1 MIFKIEKM
9 RIYLLLTTMFF
20 TQLFSAQNVTKKITL
35 IFKKSNYHFE
45 ETSGFKRM
53 NALINYS
60 EFNSYK
66 ETYLSPNN
74 REKNDTIELNIESD
88 KIFLI
93 HNWKELNK
101 SSRVILY
108 TNDLVEIDYENGY
121 PNFKIVNREV
131 KPFDL
136 NLEQQLNLSF
146 PIDNYVF
153 FQNNKRSRNSKEE
166 KEYKTE
172 LANFIQNSKIA
183 LDELL
188 NSEKISKE
196 TYDSQLNYITF
207 YSLNTDSKTNFSDYQ
222 NNLKNEALIW
232 IKSYRFFLELYVKNE
247 FKIKKYEK
255 EIKDFELKTA
265 NNKTKTKDISMQY
278 EDNEN
283 SFLQIEKSD
292 LLSAKAKEYLLYVYL
307 NRIAKT
313 DSQKLSTYIAIFKK
327 YSNDDKLIEGFESAF
342 LVNIEALKQNTS
354 EVILYDENKKAT
366 SLSAIIEANKG
377 KVIYIDFWASWC
389 APCRAAFPSSR
400 KLHDEYQNVVFLY
413 LSTDSN
419 FEAWKK
425 ANQFEKLTENSYFI
439 INPKT
444 SEYLKKLAIDFIP
457 RYVLLDTKGE
467 ISNPKAPSPD
477 SDKIKQ
483 ELNSLLQ
490 IK

>member
-1 MIFKIEKM
+1 M
-9 RIYLLLTTMFF
+9 RIYLLFTTLFF
-20 TQLFSAQNVTKKITL
+20 SQIISAQNSSKSITL

-53 NALINYS
+53 NSLINYS
-60 EFNSYK
+60 EYDSYR

-74 REKNDTIELNIESD
+74 KEKNDTIQLNIESD

-101 SSRVILY
+101 SSRVILHA
-108 TNDLVEIDYENGY
+108 NDVVEIDYEKEF
-121 PNFKIVNREV
+121 PHFKIQNRNV

-136 NLEQQLNLSF
+136 NLEYQLNLSF
-146 PIDNYVF
+146 PIDNFVF
-153 FQNNKRSRNSKEE
+153 YQTNKRSRNSKEE

-172 LANFIQNSKIA
+172 LASFIQSSKVA

-188 NSEKISKE
+188 NSDKISKE
-196 TYDSQLNYITF
+196 TYDAQLNYITF
-207 YSLNTDSKTNFSDYQ
+207 YTLNTDTKTNFSDYK
-222 NNLKNEALIW
+222 NNLQNEELIW
-232 IKSYRFFLELYVKNE
+232 LKSYRYFLELYVKNE
-247 FKIKKYEK
+247 LKIKKYEK

-265 NNKTKTKDISMQY
+265 NNKTKTKDVSIQY
-278 EDNEN
+278 EDSEN

-292 LLSAKAKEYLLYVYL
+292 LFSAKAKEYLLYVYL

-313 DSQKLSTYIAIFKK
+313 DSQKLSTYISIFKK
-327 YSNDDKLIEGFESAF
+327 YSNDKKLIEGFESAF
-342 LVNIEALKQNTS
+342 LVDIEALKQNTS
-354 EVILYDENKKAT
+354 EVVLYDENKKT
-366 SLSAIIEANKG
+366 TTLSAFIEANKG
-377 KVIYIDFWASWC
+377 KIIYIDFWASWC

-400 KLHDEYQNVVFLY
+400 KLHEEFKEKEIVFLY
-413 LSTDSN
+413 LSTDAN

-425 ANQFEKLTENSYFI
+425 ANQFEKLTEDSYFI

-444 SEYLKKLAIDFIP
+444 SEYLKKLTIDFIP
-457 RYVLLDTKGE
+457 RYVLINSNGE

-483 ELNSLLQ
+483 ELNNLLQ
-490 IK
+490 SK

>member
-1 MIFKIEKM
+1 M
-9 RIYLLLTTMFF
+9 RIYLLFTTLFF
-20 TQLFSAQNVTKKITL
+20 SQIISAQNSSKSITL

-53 NALINYS
+53 NSLINYS
-60 EFNSYK
+60 EHNSYR

-74 REKNDTIELNIESD
+74 KEKNDTIQLNIESD

-101 SSRVILY
+101 SSRVILHA
-108 TNDLVEIDYENGY
+108 NDVVEIDYEKGF
-121 PNFKIVNREV
+121 PNFKIQNRNV

-136 NLEQQLNLSF
+136 NLEHQLNLSF
-146 PIDNYVF
+146 PIDNFVF
-153 FQNNKRSRNSKEE
+153 YQTNKRSRNSKEE

-172 LANFIQNSKIA
+172 LASFIQSSKTA

-188 NSEKISKE
+188 NLDKISKE
-196 TYDSQLNYITF
+196 TYDAQLNYITF
-207 YSLNTDSKTNFSDYQ
+207 YTLNTDTKTNFSDYK
-222 NNLKNEALIW
+222 NNLQNEELIW
-232 IKSYRFFLELYVKNE
+232 LKSYRYFLELYVKNE
-247 FKIKKYEK
+247 LKIKKYEK

-265 NNKTKTKDISMQY
+265 NNKTKTKDVSIQY
-278 EDNEN
+278 EDSEN

-292 LLSAKAKEYLLYVYL
+292 LFSAKAKEYLLYVYL

-313 DSQKLSTYIAIFKK
+313 DSQKLSTYISIFKK
-327 YSNDDKLIEGFESAF
+327 HSNDKKLIEGFESAF
-342 LVNIEALKQNTS
+342 LVDIEALKQNTS
-354 EVILYDENKKAT
+354 EVVLYDENKKAT
-366 SLSAIIEANKG
+366 TLSAFIEANKG
-377 KVIYIDFWASWC
+377 KIIYIDFWASWC

-400 KLHDEYQNVVFLY
+400 KLHEEFKEKEIVFLY
-413 LSTDSN
+413 LSTDAN

-457 RYVLLDTKGE
+457 RYVLINSNGE

-483 ELNSLLQ
+483 ELNNLLQ
-490 IK
+490 SK

>member
-1 MIFKIEKM
+1 M
-9 RIYLLLTTMFF
+9 RIYLLFTTLFF
-20 TQLFSAQNVTKKITL
+20 SQIISAQNSSKSITL

-53 NALINYS
+53 NSLINYS
-60 EFNSYK
+60 EHNSYR

-74 REKNDTIELNIESD
+74 KEKNDTIQLNIESD

-101 SSRVILY
+101 SSRVILHA
-108 TNDLVEIDYENGY
+108 NDVVEIDYEKGF
-121 PNFKIVNREV
+121 PNFKIQNRNV

-136 NLEQQLNLSF
+136 NLEHQLNLSF
-146 PIDNYVF
+146 PIDNFVF
-153 FQNNKRSRNSKEE
+153 YQTNKRSRNSKEE

-172 LANFIQNSKIA
+172 LASFIQSSKAA

-188 NSEKISKE
+188 NLDKISKE
-196 TYDSQLNYITF
+196 TYDAQLNYITF
-207 YSLNTDSKTNFSDYQ
+207 YTLNTDTKTNFSDYK
-222 NNLKNEALIW
+222 NNLQNEELIW
-232 IKSYRFFLELYVKNE
+232 LKSYRYFLELYVKNE
-247 FKIKKYEK
+247 LKIKKYEK

-265 NNKTKTKDISMQY
+265 NNKTKTKDVSIQY
-278 EDNEN
+278 EDSEN

-292 LLSAKAKEYLLYVYL
+292 LFSAKAKEYLLYVYL

-313 DSQKLSTYIAIFKK
+313 DSQKLSTYISIFKK
-327 YSNDDKLIEGFESAF
+327 YSNDKKLIEGFESAF
-342 LVNIEALKQNTS
+342 LVDIEALKQNTS
-354 EVILYDENKKAT
+354 EVVLYDENKKT
-366 SLSAIIEANKG
+366 TTLSTFIEANKG
-377 KVIYIDFWASWC
+377 KIIYIDFWASWC

-400 KLHDEYQNVVFLY
+400 KLHEEFKEKEIVFLY
-413 LSTDSN
+413 LSTDAN

-457 RYVLLDTKGE
+457 RYVLINSNGE

-483 ELNSLLQ
+483 ELNNLLES
-490 IK
+490 K

>member
-1 MIFKIEKM
+1 M
-9 RIYLLLTTMFF
+9 RIYLLFTTLFF
-20 TQLFSAQNVTKKITL
+20 AQIISAQNSTKNITL
-35 IFKKSNYHFE
+35 IFNKSNYHFE

-53 NALINYS
+53 NSLINYS
-60 EFNSYK
+60 EYNSYK

-74 REKNDTIELNIESD
+74 REKNDTIQLNIESD

-101 SSRVILY
+101 SSRVILNA
-108 TNDLVEIDYENGY
+108 NDVVEIDYEKGF
-121 PNFKIVNREV
+121 PNFKIQNRVV

-136 NLEQQLNLSF
+136 NLEHQLNLSF
-146 PIDNYVF
+146 PIDNFVF
-153 FQNNKRSRNSKEE
+153 YQTNKRSRNSKEE

-172 LANFIQNSKIA
+172 LANFIQNSKTA

-188 NSEKISKE
+188 NSNKISKE
-196 TYDSQLNYITF
+196 MYDSQLNYITF
-207 YSLNTDSKTNFSDYQ
+207 YTLNTDTKTNFSDFK
-222 NNLKNEALIW
+222 NNLKNEQLIW
-232 IKSYRFFLELYVKNE
+232 LKSYRYFLELYVKNE

-265 NNKTKTKDISMQY
+265 NNKTKTKDVNIQY

-283 SFLQIEKSD
+283 SFLQVEESD
-292 LLSAKAKEYLLYVYL
+292 LFSTKAKEYLLYVYL

-313 DSQKLSTYIAIFKK
+313 DSQKLSTYISIFKK
-327 YSNDDKLIEGFESAF
+327 YSNDKKLIEGFESAF

-354 EVILYDENKKAT
+354 EVVLYDENKKAT
-366 SLSAIIEANKG
+366 TLSAFIEANKG
-377 KVIYIDFWASWC
+377 KIIYIDFWASWC

-400 KLHDEYQNVVFLY
+400 KLHEEFKEKEIVFLY
-413 LSTDSN
+413 LSTDAN

-457 RYVLLDTKGE
+457 RYILINSNGE

-477 SDKIKQ
+477 SEKIKK
-483 ELNSLLQ
+483 ELNSLLES
-490 IK
+490 K

>member
-1 MIFKIEKM
+1 MIFKTEKM
-9 RIYLLLTTMFF
+9 RIYLLLTTLFV

-74 REKNDTIELNIESD
+74 KEKNDTIELKIESD

-108 TNDLVEIDYENGY
+108 TNDIVEIDYENGF

-131 KPFDL
+131 KPYDL
-136 NLEQQLNLSF
+136 NLEKQLNLSF

-172 LANFIQNSKIA
+172 LTNFIQNSKIA

-188 NSEKISKE
+188 NSDKISRE
-196 TYDSQLNYITF
+196 TYECQVNSTTY
-207 YSLNTDSKTNFSDYQ
+207 YVLNTDTDTNFDEYKKDL
-222 NNLKNEALIW
+222 NKPDMIWLKP
-232 IKSYRFFLELYVKNE
+232 YRFFLESYVKKE

-255 EIKDFELKTA
+255 KLKDVELKTA

-278 EDNEN
+278 EDHED
-283 SFLQIEKSD
+283 SFLQIEQSD
-292 LLSAKAKEYLLYVYL
+292 LFSAKAKEYLLYAYL
-307 NRIAKT
+307 NRIAK
-313 DSQKLSTYIAIFKK
+313 SEPQKLSTYIAIFKK
-327 YSNDDKLIEGFESAF
+327 YSNDTKLIEGFENAF
-342 LVNIEALKQNTS
+342 LVDIEALKQNTS

-366 SLSAIIEANKG
+366 TLSAIIEANKG
-377 KVIYIDFWASWC
+377 KIIYIDFWASWC
-389 APCRAAFPSSR
+389 APCRAALPSSR
-400 KLHDEYQNVVFLY
+400 KLHAEYTNVLFLY

-425 ANQFEKLTENSYFI
+425 ANQYEKLTENSYFI

-457 RYVLLDTKGE
+457 RYVLINSNGE
-467 ISNPKAPSPD
+467 ISNPKAASPD
-477 SDKIKQ
+477 SEKIKQ
-483 ELNSLLQ
+483 EFNSLLLS
-490 IK
+490 K

>member
-1 MIFKIEKM
+1 M
-9 RIYLLLTTMFF
+9 
-20 TQLFSAQNVTKKITL
+20 
-35 IFKKSNYHFE
+35 
-45 ETSGFKRM
+45 
-53 NALINYS
+53 
-60 EFNSYK
+60 
-66 ETYLSPNN
+66 
-74 REKNDTIELNIESD
+74 
-88 KIFLI
+88 
-93 HNWKELNK
+93 
-101 SSRVILY
+101 
-108 TNDLVEIDYENGY
+108 VEIDYENGY

-131 KPFDL
+131 KPYDL
-136 NLEQQLNLSF
+136 NLEKQLNLSF

-207 YSLNTDSKTNFSDYQ
+207 YSLNTDTKTNFSNYQ

-313 DSQKLSTYIAIFKK
+313 DSQKLSIYIAIFKK

-342 LVNIEALKQNTS
+342 LVNVEALKQNTS
-354 EVILYDENKKAT
+354 EVILYDENKKGN

-389 APCRAAFPSSR
+389 APCRAALPASR
-400 KLHDEYQNVVFLY
+400 KLHDEYKNVVFLY

-490 IK
+490 NK

>member
-1 MIFKIEKM
+1 M
-9 RIYLLLTTMFF
+9 
-20 TQLFSAQNVTKKITL
+20 
-35 IFKKSNYHFE
+35 
-45 ETSGFKRM
+45 
-53 NALINYS
+53 
-60 EFNSYK
+60 
-66 ETYLSPNN
+66 
-74 REKNDTIELNIESD
+74 
-88 KIFLI
+88 
-93 HNWKELNK
+93 
-101 SSRVILY
+101 
-108 TNDLVEIDYENGY
+108 VEIDYENGY
-121 PNFKIVNREV
+121 PNFKIANREV

-136 NLEQQLNLSF
+136 NLEKQLNLSF

-207 YSLNTDSKTNFSDYQ
+207 YSLNTDTKTNFSDYQ

-292 LLSAKAKEYLLYVYL
+292 LLSTKAKEYLLYVYL

-327 YSNDDKLIEGFESAF
+327 YSNDTKLIEGFENAF
-342 LVNIEALKQNTS
+342 LLDIEALKQNTS
-354 EVILYDENKKAT
+354 EVILYDENKKTT

-389 APCRAAFPSSR
+389 APCRAALPASR
-400 KLHDEYQNVVFLY
+400 KLHDEYKNVVFLY

-425 ANQFEKLTENSYFI
+425 ANQFEK
-439 INPKT
+439 
-444 SEYLKKLAIDFIP
+444 
-457 RYVLLDTKGE
+457 
-467 ISNPKAPSPD
+467 
-477 SDKIKQ
+477 
-483 ELNSLLQ
+483 
-490 IK
+490 

>member
-1 MIFKIEKM
+1 M
-9 RIYLLLTTMFF
+9 RIYLLFTTLFF
-20 TQLFSAQNVTKKITL
+20 SQIISAQNSSKSITL
-35 IFKKSNYHFE
+35 VFKKSNYHFE

-53 NALINYS
+53 NSLINYS
-60 EFNSYK
+60 EHNSYR

-74 REKNDTIELNIESD
+74 KEKNDTIQLNIESD

-108 TNDLVEIDYENGY
+108 ANDVVEIDYEKGF
-121 PNFKIVNREV
+121 PNFKIQNRNV

-136 NLEQQLNLSF
+136 NLEHQLNLSF
-146 PIDNYVF
+146 PIDNFVF
-153 FQNNKRSRNSKEE
+153 YQTNKRSRNSKEE

-172 LANFIQNSKIA
+172 LASFIQSSKTA

-188 NSEKISKE
+188 NLDKISKE
-196 TYDSQLNYITF
+196 TYDAQLNYITF
-207 YSLNTDSKTNFSDYQ
+207 YTLNTDTKTNFSDYK
-222 NNLKNEALIW
+222 NNLQNEELIW
-232 IKSYRFFLELYVKNE
+232 LKSYRYFLELYVKNE
-247 FKIKKYEK
+247 LKIKKYEK

-265 NNKTKTKDISMQY
+265 NNKTKTKDVSIQY
-278 EDNEN
+278 EDSEN

-292 LLSAKAKEYLLYVYL
+292 LFSAKAKEYLLYVYL

-313 DSQKLSTYIAIFKK
+313 DSQKLSTYISIFKK
-327 YSNDDKLIEGFESAF
+327 YSNDKKLIEGFESAF
-342 LVNIEALKQNTS
+342 LVDIEALKQNTS
-354 EVILYDENKKAT
+354 EVVLYDENKKT
-366 SLSAIIEANKG
+366 TTLSTFIEANKG
-377 KVIYIDFWASWC
+377 KIIYIDFWASWC

-400 KLHDEYQNVVFLY
+400 KLHEEFKEKEIVFLY
-413 LSTDSN
+413 LSTDAN

-457 RYVLLDTKGE
+457 RYVLINSNGE

-477 SDKIKQ
+477 SEKIKQ
-483 ELNSLLQ
+483 ELNGLLQ
-490 IK
+490 SK

>member
-1 MIFKIEKM
+1 M
-9 RIYLLLTTMFF
+9 RIYLLFTTLFF
-20 TQLFSAQNVTKKITL
+20 SQIISAQNSSKSITL
-35 IFKKSNYHFE
+35 VFKISNYHFE

-53 NALINYS
+53 NSLINYS
-60 EFNSYK
+60 EHNSYR

-74 REKNDTIELNIESD
+74 KEKNDTIQLNIESD

-101 SSRVILY
+101 SSRVILHA
-108 TNDLVEIDYENGY
+108 NDVVEIDYEKGF
-121 PNFKIVNREV
+121 PNFKIQNRAV

-136 NLEQQLNLSF
+136 NLEHQLNLSF
-146 PIDNYVF
+146 PIDNFVF
-153 FQNNKRSRNSKEE
+153 YQTNKRSRNSKEE

-172 LANFIQNSKIA
+172 LANFIQRSKTT

-188 NSEKISKE
+188 NSDKISKE
-196 TYDSQLNYITF
+196 AYDSQLNYITF
-207 YSLNTDSKTNFSDYQ
+207 YTLNTDTKTNFSDYK
-222 NNLKNEALIW
+222 NNLQNEELIW
-232 IKSYRFFLELYVKNE
+232 LKSYRYFLELYVKNE
-247 FKIKKYEK
+247 LKIKKYEK

-265 NNKTKTKDISMQY
+265 NNKTKTKDVSIQY
-278 EDNEN
+278 EDSEN

-292 LLSAKAKEYLLYVYL
+292 LFSAKAKEHLLYVYL

-313 DSQKLSTYIAIFKK
+313 DSQKLSTYISIFKK
-327 YSNDDKLIEGFESAF
+327 HSNDKKLIEGFESAF
-342 LVNIEALKQNTS
+342 LVDIEALKQNTS
-354 EVILYDENKKAT
+354 EVILYNENKKAT
-366 SLSAIIEANKG
+366 TLSAFIEANKG
-377 KVIYIDFWASWC
+377 KIIYIDFWASWC

-400 KLHDEYQNVVFLY
+400 KLHEEFKEKEIVFLY
-413 LSTDSN
+413 LSTDAN

-457 RYVLLDTKGE
+457 RYVLINSNGE

-477 SDKIKQ
+477 SEKIKQ
-483 ELNSLLQ
+483 ELNNLLQ
-490 IK
+490 SK

>member
-9 RIYLLLTTMFF
+9 RIYLLLTTLFF

-136 NLEQQLNLSF
+136 NLEKQLNLSF

-172 LANFIQNSKIA
+172 LANFIQKSKIA

-207 YSLNTDSKTNFSDYQ
+207 YSLNTDTKTNFSNYQ

-327 YSNDDKLIEGFESAF
+327 YSNDTKLIEGFENAF
-342 LVNIEALKQNTS
+342 LVDVEALKQNTS
-354 EVILYDENKKAT
+354 
-366 SLSAIIEANKG
+366 
-377 KVIYIDFWASWC
+377 
-389 APCRAAFPSSR
+389 
-400 KLHDEYQNVVFLY
+400 
-413 LSTDSN
+413 
-419 FEAWKK
+419 
-425 ANQFEKLTENSYFI
+425 
-439 INPKT
+439 
-444 SEYLKKLAIDFIP
+444 
-457 RYVLLDTKGE
+457 
-467 ISNPKAPSPD
+467 
-477 SDKIKQ
+477 
-483 ELNSLLQ
+483 
-490 IK
+490 

>member
-1 MIFKIEKM
+1 M
-9 RIYLLLTTMFF
+9 RIYLLFTTLFF
-20 TQLFSAQNVTKKITL
+20 SQIISAQNSSKSITL

-53 NALINYS
+53 NSLINYS
-60 EFNSYK
+60 EHNSYR

-74 REKNDTIELNIESD
+74 KEKNDTIQLNIESD

-101 SSRVILY
+101 SSRVILHA
-108 TNDLVEIDYENGY
+108 NDVVEIDYEKGF
-121 PNFKIVNREV
+121 PNFKIQNRNV

-136 NLEQQLNLSF
+136 NLEHQLNLSF
-146 PIDNYVF
+146 PIDNFVF
-153 FQNNKRSRNSKEE
+153 YQTNKRSRNSKEE

-172 LANFIQNSKIA
+172 LASFIQSSKTA

-188 NSEKISKE
+188 NLDKISKE
-196 TYDSQLNYITF
+196 TYDAQLNYITF
-207 YSLNTDSKTNFSDYQ
+207 YTLNTDTKTNFSDYK
-222 NNLKNEALIW
+222 NNLQNEELIW
-232 IKSYRFFLELYVKNE
+232 LKSYRYFLELYVKNE
-247 FKIKKYEK
+247 LKIKKYEK

-265 NNKTKTKDISMQY
+265 NNKTKTKDVSIQY
-278 EDNEN
+278 EDSEN

-292 LLSAKAKEYLLYVYL
+292 LFSAKAKEYLLYVYL

-313 DSQKLSTYIAIFKK
+313 DSQKLSTYISIFKK
-327 YSNDDKLIEGFESAF
+327 YSNDKKLIEGFESAF
-342 LVNIEALKQNTS
+342 LVDIEALKQNTS
-354 EVILYDENKKAT
+354 EVVLYDENKKT
-366 SLSAIIEANKG
+366 TTLSAFIEANKG
-377 KVIYIDFWASWC
+377 KIIYIDFWASWC

-400 KLHDEYQNVVFLY
+400 KLHEEFKEKEIVFLY
-413 LSTDSN
+413 LSTDAN

-457 RYVLLDTKGE
+457 RYVLINSNGE

-483 ELNSLLQ
+483 ELNNLLES
-490 IK
+490 K

>member
-9 RIYLLLTTMFF
+9 RIYLLLTTLFF
-20 TQLFSAQNVTKKITL
+20 TQFFSAQNVTKKITL

-53 NALINYS
+53 NALVNYS

-74 REKNDTIELNIESD
+74 KEKNDTIELNIESD

-108 TNDLVEIDYENGY
+108 TNDMVEIDYENGY
-121 PNFKIVNREV
+121 PNFKIANREV

-136 NLEQQLNLSF
+136 NLEKQLNLSF

-207 YSLNTDSKTNFSDYQ
+207 YSLNTDTKTNFSDYQ

-292 LLSAKAKEYLLYVYL
+292 LLSTKAKEYLLYVYL

-327 YSNDDKLIEGFESAF
+327 YSNDTKLIEGFENAF
-342 LVNIEALKQNTS
+342 LLDIEALKQNTS
-354 EVILYDENKKAT
+354 EVILYDENKKTT

-389 APCRAAFPSSR
+389 APCRAALPASR
-400 KLHDEYQNVVFLY
+400 KLHDEYKNVVFLY

-425 ANQFEKLTENSYFI
+425 ANQFEKLTQNSYFI

-457 RYVLLDTKGE
+457 RYVLLDIKGE

-490 IK
+490 NK

>member
-1 MIFKIEKM
+1 M
-9 RIYLLLTTMFF
+9 RIYLLLTSLLLA
-20 TQLFSAQNVTKKITL
+20 QNISAQNTSKNITL

-53 NALINYS
+53 NSLINYS
-60 EFNSYK
+60 EYNSYR

-74 REKNDTIELNIESD
+74 KEKNDTIQLNIESD
-88 KIFLI
+88 KVFLI
-93 HNWKELNK
+93 HNWKEFNK
-101 SSRVILY
+101 NSRVILY
-108 TNDLVEIDYENGY
+108 ANDVVEIDYEKGF
-121 PNFKIVNREV
+121 PNFKIQNREV

-136 NLEQQLNLSF
+136 NLEHQLNLSF

-153 FQNNKRSRNSKEE
+153 FQTNKRSRNSKEE

-172 LANFIQNSKIA
+172 LANFIQSSKTA

-188 NSEKISKE
+188 NSDKISKE

-207 YSLNTDSKTNFSDYQ
+207 YTLNTDTKTNFSDYKSK
-222 NNLKNEALIW
+222 LKSEELIW
-232 IKSYRFFLELYVKNE
+232 LKSYRYFLELFVKNE
-247 FKIKKYEK
+247 FKIKKYQK
-255 EIKDFELKTA
+255 ELKDVELKTA
-265 NNKTKTKDISMQY
+265 NNKTKTRDISMQY
-278 EDNEN
+278 EDHED

-292 LLSAKAKEYLLYVYL
+292 LFSAKAKEYLLYVYL
-307 NRIAKT
+307 NRIAKS
-313 DSQKLSTYIAIFKK
+313 DSQKLSNYISTFKK
-327 YSNDDKLIEGFESAF
+327 HSNDKKLIEGFENAF
-342 LVNIEALKQNTS
+342 LVDIEALKQNTT

-366 SLSAIIEANKG
+366 TLSSILEANKG
-377 KVIYIDFWASWC
+377 KALYIDFWASWC

-400 KLHDEYQNVVFLY
+400 KLHEEFKEKEIVFLY

-419 FEAWKK
+419 FEAWKR

-457 RYVLLDTKGE
+457 RYVLINLNGV

-490 IK
+490 SK

>member
-1 MIFKIEKM
+1 M
-9 RIYLLLTTMFF
+9 RIYLLFTTLFF
-20 TQLFSAQNVTKKITL
+20 SQIISAQNSSKSITL

-53 NALINYS
+53 NSLINYS
-60 EFNSYK
+60 EHNSYR

-74 REKNDTIELNIESD
+74 KEKNDTIQLNIESD

-101 SSRVILY
+101 SSRVILHA
-108 TNDLVEIDYENGY
+108 NDLVEIDYEKGF
-121 PNFKIVNREV
+121 PNFKIQNRNV

-136 NLEQQLNLSF
+136 NLEHQLNLSF
-146 PIDNYVF
+146 PIDNFVF
-153 FQNNKRSRNSKEE
+153 YQTNKRSRNSKEE

-172 LANFIQNSKIA
+172 LASFIQSSKAA

-188 NSEKISKE
+188 NSDKISKE
-196 TYDSQLNYITF
+196 TYDAQLNYITF
-207 YSLNTDSKTNFSDYQ
+207 YTLNTDTKTNFSDYK
-222 NNLKNEALIW
+222 NNLQNEELIW
-232 IKSYRFFLELYVKNE
+232 LKSYRYFLELYVKNE
-247 FKIKKYEK
+247 LKIKKYEK

-265 NNKTKTKDISMQY
+265 NNKTKTKDVSIQY
-278 EDNEN
+278 EDSEN

-292 LLSAKAKEYLLYVYL
+292 LFSTKAKEYLLYVYL

-313 DSQKLSTYIAIFKK
+313 DSQKLSTYISIFKK
-327 YSNDDKLIEGFESAF
+327 YSNDKKLIEGFESAF
-342 LVNIEALKQNTS
+342 LVDIEALKQNTS
-354 EVILYDENKKAT
+354 EVVLYDENKKAT
-366 SLSAIIEANKG
+366 TLSAFIEANKG
-377 KVIYIDFWASWC
+377 KIIYIDFWASWC

-400 KLHDEYQNVVFLY
+400 KLHEEFKEKEIVFLY
-413 LSTDSN
+413 LSTDAN

-457 RYVLLDTKGE
+457 RYVLINSNGE

-477 SDKIKQ
+477 SDKINQ
-483 ELNSLLQ
+483 ELNNLLQ
-490 IK
+490 SK